1 MPYAFAHPAA
11 VVPLAKMLG
20 ARAVPSA
27 LAIGAMIPD
36 AWYIVPLL
44 EREHGHEL
52 PGALLFCVPAG
63 LLAYMAFHLIFKQ
76 PLLALAP
83 RWLAERLAAW
93 TAPRLPRA
101 PWHRVLL
108 CLLAGTA
115 THLAWDAFTHA
126 GHFPIL
132 ETRVAGGVYLH
143 QLLQH
148 TSTLLGAWF
157 LAAWIRRK
165 LRATQPMAVVRAL
178 DDRLRY
184 AVMAVMAGL
193 PASAFLIALRTF
205 EAEPAPLALRAAGVT
220 ALSAFGLLALV
231 FSVGWKLAR

>member
-1 MPYAFAHPAA
+1 
-11 VVPLAKMLG
+11 MLG

-27 LAIGAMIPD
+27 LALGAMIPD

-52 PGALLFCVPAG
+52 PGALLFCIPAG
-63 LLAYMAFHLIFKQ
+63 LLAYAAFHLIFKQ

-93 TAPRLPRA
+93 TTPGLPRVR
-101 PWHRVLL
+101 WHRVLL
-108 CLLAGTA
+108 SLLAGIA

-132 ETRVAGGVYLH
+132 DARVAGGLYLH
-143 QLLQH
+143 QVLQH
-148 TSTLLGAWF
+148 TSTLLGTWF
-157 LAAWIRRK
+157 LATWIWRK
-165 LRATQPMAVVRAL
+165 LRATQPMVTLRVL
-178 DDRLRY
+178 DDRFRY
-184 AVMAVMAGL
+184 AVMAAITGL
-193 PASAFLIALRTF
+193 PAAAFLVALRTF

-220 ALSAFGLLALV
+220 ALSAFGLLALL

>member
-1 MPYAFAHPAA
+1 
-11 VVPLAKMLG
+11 MLG

-52 PGALLFCVPAG
+52 PGALLFCIPAG
-63 LLAYMAFHLIFKQ
+63 LLAYAAFHLIFKQ

-93 TAPRLPRA
+93 TTPGLPRVR
-101 PWHRVLL
+101 WHCVLL
-108 CLLAGTA
+108 SLSAGIA
-115 THLAWDAFTHA
+115 THLAWDAFTHT

-132 ETRVAGGVYLH
+132 DVRVAGALYLH
-143 QLLQH
+143 QVLQH
-148 TSTLLGAWF
+148 TSTLLGTWF
-157 LAAWIRRK
+157 LATWIWRK
-165 LRATQPMAVVRAL
+165 LRATQPTVTLRVL
-178 DDRLRY
+178 DDRFRY
-184 AVMAVMAGL
+184 AVMAVITGL
-193 PASAFLIALRTF
+193 PAAAFLVALRTF

-220 ALSAFGLLALV
+220 ALSAFGLVALLY
-231 FSVGWKLAR
+231 SLGWKLAR

>member
-11 VVPLAKMLG
+11 VVPVAKMLG

-44 EREHGHEL
+44 EREHGHDL

-93 TAPRLPRA
+93 TTPRLPRA

-108 CLLAGTA
+108 SLLAGIA

-126 GHFPIL
+126 GYFPIL
-132 ETRVAGGVYLH
+132 ETRVAGGIYLH

-148 TSTLLGAWF
+148 TSTLLGTWF

-165 LRATQPMAVVRAL
+165 LRATQPMVLVRVL

-184 AVMAVMAGL
+184 AVMAAMTGL
-193 PASAFLIALRTF
+193 PATAFLIALRTF
-205 EAEPAPLALRAAGVT
+205 EAEPAALALRAAGVT
-220 ALSAFGLLALV
+220 ALSAFGLLALF
-231 FSVGWKLAR
+231 FSVGWRLAR